1 MMNLPY
7 PFNKASGFRAN
18 LDGTLSLVDV
28 QGKALARVPLDA
40 AYAAIDDAEAGFA
53 GDYGT
58 DEGCGDGYGDGTYGQ
73 GSYFGSGCGF
83 TTSGGNGSTN
93 GDGWFS

>member
-1 MMNLPY
+1 MNLPY
-7 PFNKASGFRAN
+7 PFDKASDVKADVHGAI
-18 LDGTLSLVDV
+18 SLIDD
-28 QGKALARVPLDA
+28 QGKALARIPMTTAFELSPEVEGHGYGD
-40 AYAAIDDAEAGFA
+40 
-53 GDYGT
+53 DYGT
-58 DEGCGDGYGDGTYGQ
+58 DEGFGDGYGDGTYGQ